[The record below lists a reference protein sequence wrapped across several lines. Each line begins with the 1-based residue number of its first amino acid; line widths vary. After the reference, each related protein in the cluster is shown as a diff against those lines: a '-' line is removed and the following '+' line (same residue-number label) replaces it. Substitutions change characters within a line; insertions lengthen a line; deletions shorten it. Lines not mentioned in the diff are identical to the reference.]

1 MKKSKVYSINHK
13 IMKPA
18 VFSQVYI
25 HLVFSPR
32 GREACIREEIQ
43 KEIYS
48 YISKII
54 TKKNHKSIN
63 INGMPDHIHILV
75 GFNQTTTISDL
86 VRDIKRSSSLY
97 INENKL
103 VGTKFQWQEGYGVFS
118 YSRSHLNRIY
128 NYIENQ
134 KIHHQKRTFKD
145 EYLESLQKFE
155 IPYDT
160 QYLFE
165 FYD

>member
-1 MKKSKVYSINHK
+1 
-13 IMKPA
+13 MKPA

-32 GREACIREEIQ
+32 GRDACIREEIQ
-43 KEIYS
+43 EEIYS

-54 TKKNHKSIN
+54 TNKNHKSIN

-103 VGTKFQWQEGYGVFS
+103 VGSRFQWQEGYGVFS
-118 YSRSHLNRIY
+118 YSRSHLKRIY
-128 NYIENQ
+128 HYIENQ
-134 KIHHQKRTFKD
+134 KIHHQKRSFKD
-145 EYLESLQKFE
+145 EYIESLRKFE
-155 IPYDT
+155 IPYDNR
-160 QYLFE
+160 YLFE
-165 FYD
+165 FFD

>member
-1 MKKSKVYSINHK
+1 
-13 IMKPA
+13 MKPS
-18 VFSQVYI
+18 VYSQVYL

-32 GREACIREEIQ
+32 GREASLRNEIQ

-54 TKKNHKSIN
+54 ANKNHKSIN

-97 INENKL
+97 INENKMI
-103 VGTKFQWQEGYGVFS
+103 GTKFQWQEGYGVFS
-118 YSRSHLNRIY
+118 YSRSHLDRIY

-134 KIHHQKRTFKD
+134 KIHHQKKNFKD
-145 EYLESLQKFE
+145 EYLGFLKKFE
-155 IPYDT
+155 VPYD
-160 QYLFE
+160 QRYLFE

>member
-1 MKKSKVYSINHK
+1 
-13 IMKPA
+13 MKPA

-32 GREACIREEIQ
+32 GRKACLREEIQ
-43 KEIYS
+43 EEIYS

-54 TKKNHKSIN
+54 TNKNHKSIN

-75 GFNQTTTISDL
+75 GFNQTTAISDL

-103 VGTKFQWQEGYGVFS
+103 VGSKFQWQEGYGVFS
-118 YSRSHLNRIY
+118 YSRSHLEKIY
-128 NYIENQ
+128 RYIENQ
-134 KIHHQKRTFKD
+134 KTHHRKKNFKD
-145 EYLESLQKFE
+145 EYREFLKKFDV
-155 IPYDT
+155 PYDPR
-160 QYLFE
+160 YLFE